1 MHIYFKIILI
11 KTFVLFFIL
20 SACNENNDGYK
31 LVDKFDPQR
40 DAAADIQKAVKIAQ
54 KNDKRI
60 LLDVGGE
67 WCIWCHRLDRF
78 IENNREIREYLKKH
92 YIVVKINYSEENKN
106 EALLSE
112 YPEIPGYPH
121 FFVLDKNGDFLHSQ
135 GTAELEKEKSYD
147 AGKILAFL
155 KKWSNESL
163 FLKN

>member
-1 MHIYFKIILI
+1 MHKTFYFMLI
-11 KTFVLFFIL
+11 KTCVLFFIL
-20 SACNENNDGYK
+20 SACGENSNRYK
-31 LVDKFDPQR
+31 VVEKFDPNR
-40 DAAADIQKAVKIAQ
+40 DAAADIQTAVKIAQ
-54 KNDKRI
+54 KNHKRI

-92 YIVVKINYSEENKN
+92 YIMVKINYSEENKN
-106 EALLSE
+106 EALLSQ

-121 FFVLDKNGDFLHSQ
+121 FFVLDKNGAFLYSQ

-155 KKWSNESL
+155 KKWNGE
-163 FLKN
+163 